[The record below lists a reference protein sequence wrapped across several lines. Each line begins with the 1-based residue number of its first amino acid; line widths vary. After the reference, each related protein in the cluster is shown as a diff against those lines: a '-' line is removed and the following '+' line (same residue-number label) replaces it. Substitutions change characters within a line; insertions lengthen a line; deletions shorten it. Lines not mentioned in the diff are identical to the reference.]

1 MVKILGAAL
10 AAAWFAA
17 SPQFTSRVEV
27 IRIDALVTS
36 GGKPV
41 VGLTARDFEVRD
53 DGVLQQVRLVD
64 AGLSQLDVILALDMS
79 ASLTAERL
87 AQLQAAG
94 EALLQQLRPEDRAA
108 VITFD
113 QAIIRRQP
121 LTSDVAR
128 LRDALRGGTRG
139 GRTSLVDAMFAGIS
153 LAEGGDR
160 RTLVLVFTDGLDTSS
175 WLEPD
180 TIVEVARRSSVVVYG
195 VSTSSPATTSDTLR
209 QVAKATGGEV
219 IDGSSTTLQTAFTD
233 VLNEF
238 RQRYLLIFS
247 PAAASAPGW
256 HRLDVRMKRRGA
268 TVKTRAG
275 YFVASRD

>member
-1 MVKILGAAL
+1 MVRMLGTAL
-10 AAAWFAA
+10 ATALFAA

-53 DGVLQQVRLVD
+53 NGVLQLVQLAD
-64 AGLSQLDVILALDMS
+64 ADLSHLDVVLALDMS

-87 AQLQAAG
+87 AQLRAAS
-94 EALLQQLRPEDRAA
+94 EALLEQLLPEDRATL
-108 VITFD
+108 VTFD

-121 LTSDVAR
+121 LTSDFAS
-128 LRDALRGGTRG
+128 LRDALREGTGG

-160 RTLVLVFTDGLDTSS
+160 RTLVLVFSDGVDTSS

-180 TIVEVARRSSVVVYG
+180 TIVEVAQRSSVVVYG
-195 VSTSSPATTSDTLR
+195 VSAASPASTSDTLR

-219 IDGSSTTLQTAFTD
+219 LDGSSTKLQSAFTD

-238 RQRYLLIFS
+238 RQRYLLTFS
-247 PAAASAPGW
+247 PATASAPGW
-256 HRLDVRMKRRGA
+256 HRLDVRVTRRGA
-268 TVKTRAG
+268 TVKTRPG
-275 YFVASRD
+275 YFVPSRS

>member
-1 MVKILGAAL
+1 MAL
-10 AAAWFAA
+10 AAASFAGP
-17 SPQFTSRVEV
+17 PQFTSRVEV

-41 VGLTARDFEVRD
+41 VGLTVRDFEVRD
-53 DGVLQQVRLVD
+53 NGVLQQVQLAD

-79 ASLTAERL
+79 ASLTTERL
-87 AQLQAAG
+87 TQLRAAS
-94 EALLQQLRPEDRAA
+94 EALLKQLRPEDRAA
-108 VITFD
+108 LVTFD
-113 QAIIRRQP
+113 QAIVRRQP
-121 LTSDVAR
+121 LTSDFAR
-128 LRDALRGGTRG
+128 LRDALRDGTRG

-160 RTLVLVFTDGLDTSS
+160 RTLVLVFSDGVDTSS

-195 VSTSSPATTSDTLR
+195 VSAAPAALTSDTLR
-209 QVAKATGGEV
+209 QVANATGGEV
-219 IDGSSTTLQTAFTD
+219 LDGSSTKLETAFTD

-238 RQRYLLIFS
+238 RQRYLLTFS
-247 PAAASAPGW
+247 PATASVPGW
-256 HRLDVRMKRRGA
+256 HRLDVRVKRRGA

-275 YFVASRD
+275 YFVSSRS